1 MNVIRFIKRHACLV
15 SAVLLLVGQAS
26 FVCAQ
31 QEWLVDFGNNAAQYR
46 GIPVTNPDPNGHYW
60 NSIQPGLLV
69 SNMVDKNNTT
79 TTLQLGWD
87 TPVGTD
93 SYNGPAGDTSFGT
106 PADNVGFT
114 DIDAA
119 ALGDLG
125 VKEAAFDF
133 AAGPSLAD
141 NRVRFELQNLDPTK
155 KYDLTFYGS
164 HKYSLDAT
172 TVYSVYSDSTFATQV
187 ASTTLQ
193 VMDPTNPVA
202 HNRDKV
208 ATITGLSPQTDNIL
222 FLQFVGMTGH
232 EGYLNSM
239 EIVAEAAAA
248 GVTGDYNNNGKVDA
262 ADYVIWR
269 NSVGTTTVLPNDPV
283 GGMIG
288 DAQYNNW
295 RSHFN
300 QTPGAGSGL
309 GATAVP
315 EPASLSLIVFGLLG
329 LISSSRRPR

>member
-1 MNVIRFIKRHACLV
+1 MNTSKIFKRSAGLV

-26 FVCAQ
+26 LVSAQ
-31 QEWLVDFGNNAAQYR
+31 QEWLIDFGNNATQYR
-46 GIPVTNPDPNGHYW
+46 GIPVPNPDPNGHYW
-60 NSIQPGLLV
+60 NSIQPGLLAP
-69 SNMVDKNNTT
+69 NLVDTHNTA
-79 TTLQLGWD
+79 TTLQIGWD

-106 PADNVGFT
+106 PSDNLPFT
-114 DIDAA
+114 DINAA

-125 VKEAAFDF
+125 VKEAAFDY
-133 AAGPSLAD
+133 ADGPSLAD
-141 NRVRFELQNLDPTK
+141 NRVHFEIQNLDPTK

-172 TVYSVYSDSTFATQV
+172 TVYSVFSDSTFATQV

-193 VMDPTNPVA
+193 VMDTTDPSK

-208 ATITGLSPQTDNIL
+208 ATITGVSPQTDNIL

-248 GVTGDYNNNGKVDA
+248 GVVGDYNNNGKVDA
-262 ADYVIWR
+262 ADYVLWR
-269 NSVGTTTVLPNDPV
+269 NNVGTTTVLPNDPA
-283 GGMIG
+283 GGIIG
-288 DAQYNNW
+288 PTQYNNW
-295 RSHFN
+295 RSHF
-300 QTPGAGSGL
+300 GASAGSGSGL
-309 GATAVP
+309 VGGAVP
-315 EPASLSLIVFGLLG
+315 EPSSLMLVVAAVMGLF
-329 LISSSRRPR
+329 SVKRKR